1 FTEAF
6 QHFCLFG
13 LARHGGRGRSP
24 DEFTRESA
32 ISAGAGA
39 ARVVLE
45 NRFPEAGRFAQP
57 DRARNDRIVNA
68 TAKMLSH
75 FVDHLPAQ
83 IGPAVEHGNDDPT
96 DLVVIVRARI
106 ASLFE
111 TTYTFDNPF

>member
-1 FTEAF
+1 MCFL
-6 QHFCLFG
+6 CLASNG
-13 LARHGGRGRSP
+13 CRSMSP

-68 TAKMLSH
+68 TTKMLSL
-75 FVDHLPAQ
+75 FVNHLSAQ
-83 IGPAVEHGNDDPT
+83 IGPAVEHGHDNPT
-96 DLVVIVRARI
+96 DLDVIVRARI
-106 ASLFE
+106 AHS
-111 TTYTFDNPF
+111 FDHSH

>member
-1 FTEAF
+1 M
-6 QHFCLFG
+6 
-13 LARHGGRGRSP
+13 SP

-68 TAKMLSH
+68 PAKMLSH

-83 IGPAVEHGNDDPT
+83 IGPAVEHGHDNAP
-96 DLVVIVRARI
+96 DLDLIVRA
-106 ASLFE
+106 
-111 TTYTFDNPF
+111 